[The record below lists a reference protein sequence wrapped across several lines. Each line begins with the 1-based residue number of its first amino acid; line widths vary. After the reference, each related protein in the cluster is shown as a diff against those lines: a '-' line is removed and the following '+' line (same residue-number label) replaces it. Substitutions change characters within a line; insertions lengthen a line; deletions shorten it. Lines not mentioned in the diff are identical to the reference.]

1 MPIVPWLHVVPAHGG
16 AVPVDLLLPRPGTTY
31 TARLDGR
38 EMRDADGT
46 FQQFYDGLKLPDSFG
61 WNWDALSDCL
71 RDLRWLSVDHHVVVI
86 EAADRALP
94 DDAAERRLLFET
106 LLWAG
111 RRWSFTR
118 NPEGVESGRL
128 VLVMTCD
135 TASVA
140 SLKDQ
145 LRSCLDA
152 TRPAPGRP

>member
-1 MPIVPWLHVVPAHGG
+1 MIHSCW
-16 AVPVDLLLPRPGTTY
+16 PGSRAPCTISPSRTH
-31 TARLDGR
+31 
-38 EMRDADGT
+38 DADGT